1 MAGFTK
7 ILPFFKFFF
16 LLQDSNINSGA
27 NCSPTGAAAFDVGQR
42 QYREPAKIIE
52 TGTFIIKTARLRGT
66 LG

>member
-7 ILPFFKFFF
+7 ILPFLKFFF
-16 LLQDSNINSGA
+16 NLQDPNINLGA
-27 NCSPTGAAAFDVGQR
+27 NRSPTGAPALDVGQR
-42 QYREPAKIIE
+42 QYREPAQIIE